1 MRATATSLLVRGE
14 SPTRVVSSLREAAA
28 ALTVSGSGARPAGGL
43 VVVSGGMASK
53 LEALAASLGRAEL
66 GFPVLLASGTGVL
79 TERAEV
85 EGESAAAGLLWLGGV
100 ADAWVVSA
108 PEPELCL
115 ALSRELSARNT
126 AARSETAL
134 VFVRPNGVQPH
145 SVEALHGL
153 KASRVI
159 GAGTLPDSDVYA
171 VAASGSVSRGAGG
184 ALTVRGLPLPISA
197 SSPACKLLMPLREI
211 SDVRGPMVLSIEGE
225 PALEVLS
232 TVAHA
237 LVDQPLVFVAL
248 ATEPGADSVRPPL
261 LLRAVQGVD
270 PSRHGLIVS
279 EEVKKGMRMAFAI
292 RDASAARADF
302 EMRIREIARES
313 AGAAPRFGICLNC
326 AGRGVSLYKNSDT
339 DLRMLKARFGEIP
352 WVGSFSSFEIAP
364 HGGEPALQLY
374 TAVVGLFTS
383 PS

>member
-14 SPTRVVSSLREAAA
+14 SPARLVSSVREAATS
-28 ALTVSGSGARPAGGL
+28 LGRPAGGL
-43 VVVSGGMASK
+43 VLVAGGMSTK
-53 LEALAASLGRAEL
+53 LEAVASALGRAEL
-66 GFPVLLASGTGVL
+66 GFPVFVASGSGVI
-79 TERAEV
+79 TERGEV
-85 EGESAAAGLLWLGGV
+85 EGESAAAVLLWVGGA
-100 ADAWVVSA
+100 ADAWVVDATESD
-108 PEPELCL
+108 LCL
-115 ALSRELSARNT
+115 ALSRELTARNP
-126 AARSETAL
+126 ASRAETAL

-145 SVEALHGL
+145 TIEALHGL
-153 KASRVI
+153 KAARVL
-159 GAGTLPDSDVYA
+159 GAGTLADSNVYA
-171 VAASGSVSRGAGG
+171 VASSGAVSRGAGG
-184 ALTVRGLPLPISA
+184 ALTIRGLPRPILA

-211 SDVRGPMVLSIEGE
+211 SEVRGPMVLSIEGE

-248 ATEPGADSVRPPL
+248 ATERGLESMRPPL

-279 EEVKKGMRMAFAI
+279 EEVRVGMRMAFAV

-313 AGAAPRFGICLNC
+313 AGAAPRFGVCLNC
-326 AGRGVSLYKNSDT
+326 AGRGVSLYKNPDT

-352 WVGSFSSFEIAP
+352 WVGLFSSFEIAP
-364 HGGEPALQLY
+364 HGDEPALQLY
-374 TAVVGLFTS
+374 TGVVGLFTA

>member
-14 SPTRVVSSLREAAA
+14 SPARLVSSVREAAL
-28 ALTVSGSGARPAGGL
+28 ALGRPAGGL
-43 VVVSGGMASK
+43 VLVAGGMATK
-53 LEALAASLGRAEL
+53 LEGIAAGLSKAEL
-66 GFPVLLASGTGVL
+66 GFPVLVASGSGVI
-79 TERAEV
+79 TDRGEV
-85 EGESAAAGLLWLGGV
+85 EGESACAVMLWVGGA
-100 ADAWVVSA
+100 ADAWVVDST
-108 PEPELCL
+108 ESELCL
-115 ALSRELSARNT
+115 ALSRELSERNP
-126 AARSETAL
+126 AARAETAL
-134 VFVRPNGVQPH
+134 VFLRPNGVQPH
-145 SVEALHGL
+145 TIEALHGL

-159 GAGTLPDSDVYA
+159 GAGTLPDSNVFA
-171 VAASGSVSRGAGG
+171 IASNGALSQGAAG
-184 ALTVRGLPLPISA
+184 ALTIRGLPRPLVA

-211 SDVRGPMVLSIEGE
+211 SEVRGAMVLSIEGE

-248 ATEPGADSVRPPL
+248 ATERGVDSMRPPL

-279 EEVKKGMRMAFAI
+279 EEVRVGMRMAFAV

-302 EMRIREIARES
+302 ELRLREIARES
-313 AGAAPRFGICLNC
+313 AGAAPRFGVCLNC
-326 AGRGVSLYKNSDT
+326 AGRGVSLYKNPDT

-352 WVGSFSSFEIAP
+352 WIGLFSSFEIAP
-364 HGGEPALQLY
+364 HGDEPALQLY
-374 TAVVGLFTS
+374 TGVVGLFTS

>member
-14 SPTRVVSSLREAAA
+14 SPARLVSSVRDAAVG
-28 ALTVSGSGARPAGGL
+28 LGRPAGGL
-43 VVVSGGMASK
+43 VLVAGGMATK
-53 LEALAASLGRAEL
+53 LEAIAAGLGRAAL
-66 GFPVLLASGTGVL
+66 GFPVLVASGSGVI
-79 TERAEV
+79 TDRGEV
-85 EGESAAAGLLWLGGV
+85 EGESACAVLLWLGGA
-100 ADAWVVSA
+100 ADAWVVDATES
-108 PEPELCL
+108 ELCL
-115 ALSRELSARNT
+115 ALARELSNRNPSAR
-126 AARSETAL
+126 AETAL

-145 SVEALHGL
+145 TIEALHGL
-153 KASRVI
+153 KAARVI

-171 VAASGSVSRGAGG
+171 IASTGALSRGAGG
-184 ALTVRGLPLPISA
+184 ALTIRGLARPLVA

-211 SDVRGPMVLSIEGE
+211 SEVRGAMVLSIEGE

-248 ATEPGADSVRPPL
+248 ATERGVDSTRPPL

-279 EEVKKGMRMAFAI
+279 EEVRVGMRMAFAV

-302 EMRIREIARES
+302 EQRLREIARAS
-313 AGAAPRFGICLNC
+313 AGAAPRFGVCLNC
-326 AGRGVSLYKNSDT
+326 AGRGVSLYKNPDT

-352 WVGSFSSFEIAP
+352 WVGLFSSFEIAP
-364 HGGEPALQLY
+364 HGAEPALQLY
-374 TAVVGLFTS
+374 TGVVALFTS

>member
-1 MRATATSLLVRGE
+1 MRATATSTLVRGE
-14 SPTRVVSSLREAAA
+14 SPGRLVSSIREAAA
-28 ALTVSGSGARPAGGL
+28 GLGPKKPAGGL
-43 VVVSGGMASK
+43 VLAAGGMATK
-53 LEALAASLGRAEL
+53 LAAIAEALGRADL
-66 GFPVLLASGTGVL
+66 GFPVLLASGSGVV
-79 TERAEV
+79 TERGEI
-85 EGESAAAGLLWLGGV
+85 EGESAAAVLLWLGGA
-100 ADAWVVSA
+100 ADVWVVSA
-108 PEPELCL
+108 SQAELCV
-115 ALSRELSARNT
+115 ALGRELAARNE
-126 AARSETAL
+126 AARAETAL
-134 VFVRPNGVQPH
+134 VFLRPNGVQPH
-145 SVEALHGL
+145 TIEALHGL
-153 KASRVI
+153 KGTRVF
-159 GAGTLPDSDVYA
+159 GAGTLSDSDVYA
-171 VAASGSVSRGAGG
+171 VSSSGTVSVGAAG
-184 ALTVRGLPLPISA
+184 ALTVRGLPLPILT

-211 SDVRGPMVLSIEGE
+211 SEVRGSMVLSIEGE

-248 ATEPGADSVRPPL
+248 STERGQDSVRPPL

-279 EEVKKGMRMAFAI
+279 EEVRRGMRMAFAI

-326 AGRGVSLYKNSDT
+326 AGRGVSLYKNPDT

-352 WVGSFSSFEIAP
+352 WVGMFGSFEIAP

-374 TAVVGLFTS
+374 SGVVGLFTS

>member
-14 SPTRVVSSLREAAA
+14 SPTRLVAALREASAGF
-28 ALTVSGSGARPAGGL
+28 GSTRPAGGL
-43 VVVSGGMASK
+43 VLATGGMATK
-53 LEALAASLGRAEL
+53 LESIAQSLGRAEL
-66 GFPVLLASGTGVL
+66 GFPVLLASGSGVM
-79 TERAEV
+79 TERGEV
-85 EGESAAAGLLWLGGV
+85 EGESAAVALLWVGGA

-108 PEPELCL
+108 TESELCL
-115 ALSRELSARNT
+115 TLSRELATRNPS
-126 AARSETAL
+126 ARSETAL
-134 VFVRPNGVQPH
+134 VFLRPNGVQPH
-145 SVEALHGL
+145 TIEALHGL
-153 KASRVI
+153 KGSRII
-159 GAGTLPDSDVYA
+159 GAGTLSDSSVYA
-171 VAASGSVSRGAGG
+171 VASSGAVTEGAGG
-184 ALTVRGLPLPISA
+184 ALSIRGLPLPLSA

-211 SDVRGPMVLSIEGE
+211 SEVRGPMVLSIEGE

-248 ATEPGADSVRPPL
+248 ASKPGEDSVRPPL

-279 EEVKKGMRMAFAI
+279 EEVKKGMHLAFAI

-326 AGRGVSLYKNSDT
+326 AGRGVSLYKNPDT

-352 WVGSFSSFEIAP
+352 WVGLFSSFEIAP

>member
-14 SPTRVVSSLREAAA
+14 SPARLVSSIREAVT
-28 ALTVSGSGARPAGGL
+28 ALGAKKPAGGL
-43 VVVSGGMASK
+43 VLAAGGMATK
-53 LEALAASLGRAEL
+53 LGAIAEAVGRAGL
-66 GFPVLLASGTGVL
+66 GFPLFLASGSGVV
-79 TERAEV
+79 TERGEV
-85 EGESAAAGLLWLGGV
+85 EGESAAAVLLWLGG
-100 ADAWVVSA
+100 ATDAWVVSA
-108 PEPELCL
+108 SQAELCP
-115 ALSRELSARNT
+115 ALGRAIRERNE
-126 AARSETAL
+126 AGRSETAL

-145 SVEALHGL
+145 TIEALHGL
-153 KASRVI
+153 KGSRVI
-159 GAGTLPDSDVYA
+159 GAGTLADSDVYA
-171 VAASGSVSRGAGG
+171 VESSGKVSMGAAG
-184 ALTVRGLPLPISA
+184 ALTMRGLPAPLLA

-211 SDVRGPMVLSIEGE
+211 SAVRGSMVLAIEGE

-248 ATEPGADSVRPPL
+248 STESGLDSVRPPL

-270 PSRHGLIVS
+270 PARHGLIVS

-302 EMRIREIARES
+302 EMRIRELGRQA

-326 AGRGVSLYKNSDT
+326 AGRGVALYKAPDT

-352 WVGSFSSFEIAP
+352 WVGMFSSFEIAP
-364 HGGEPALQLY
+364 HGAEPALQLY
-374 TAVVGLFTS
+374 SGVVALFTS
-383 PS
+383 LS